1 MRSKRGGFGHG
12 TPRRPGQI
20 TEIRTQIARNET
32 FRGYRAA
39 TVGLSGLLAL
49 AGAAAQA
56 RWLPQPATTYG
67 LPGVVVRPGGGQPGG
82 GRGGNGRPLVLVCF
96 APGPAVDP
104 AGRRAVCASLVAGG
118 LLTAT
123 LVLTAPESAW
133 LLPGLWAVVFSLGA
147 ASCRLLPAMTFLIG
161 VYYLVGGIAALAL
174 ARGEAAF
181 SPWAM
186 AGGPADRST
195 STYSTPPTSNARR
208 ATPTTPATSP
218 SVAST
223 TPGRTRT
230 AIGLYPSVMRP
241 PARQEASAK
250 TESAGG

>member
-1 MRSKRGGFGHG
+1 MELRDALA
-12 TPRRPGQI
+12 QI

-56 RWLPQPATTYG
+56 RWLPEPAQHLTAYLALWFG
-67 LPGVVVRPGGGQPGG
+67 LAAVSLAVVSAEMAARSYWYAS
-82 GRGGNGRPLVLVCF
+82 PLARQLTLL
-96 APGPAVDP
+96 AVEQFVP
-104 AGRRAVCASLVAGG
+104 SLVAGG
-118 LLTAT
+118 LLTAAV
-123 LVLTAPESAW
+123 VLTAREAAW

-147 ASCRLLPAMTFLIG
+147 LASCRLLPGMTFLIG

-186 AGGPADRST
+186 AGNFGGGQLLA
-195 STYSTPPTSNARR
+195 A
-208 ATPTTPATSP
+208 
-218 SVAST
+218 
-223 TPGRTRT
+223 
-230 AIGLYPSVMRP
+230 AILYFTLERNDDK
-241 PARQEASAK
+241 A
-250 TESAGG
+250 